1 MPEIAEVETVR
12 NTLKKRILNKPIKS
26 VNVRYPKMI
35 ESNLEEFKKVLVGR
49 SFLDIKRRGKWLIF
63 DLGDYYLLSHLR
75 MEGKYFIKNHE
86 EELNKHEHVIIT
98 FTDNTDLRYHDT
110 RKFGRMNLIKKE
122 ELATAEEIAK
132 QGLEPG
138 DENLTAKYLIDKFK
152 KKRLPIKTVL
162 LDQTIISGL
171 GNIYANEV
179 LFAAG
184 IDPLKKA
191 CDVSLEEASRIV
203 TESNRI
209 IKAAIKMGG
218 TTIKSYTSSLGVTGR
233 FQQYLCVHKREG
245 MPCLKCGTTI
255 LNMKVNGRSTYFCPK
270 CQEVTEVNECRV

>member
-26 VNVRYPKMI
+26 VNVRYTKMI

-49 SFLDIKRRGKWLIF
+49 GFLDIKRRGKWLIF